1 MGEGKLEL
9 IITENPEGG
18 KNYKYNLRLDRDQ
31 LTEILNENNPDKVN
45 SKLEL
50 DTKHLNAL
58 LEASKKPSVDS
69 LKN

>member
-9 IITENPEGG
+9 KITQKPGGG

-31 LTEILNENNPDKVN
+31 LTEILNENNKADG
-45 SKLEL
+45 KLEI
-50 DTKHLNAL
+50 DKKHLNAI
-58 LEASKKPSVDS
+58 LEASKKPQVDS